1 MLNFIE
7 YLVFFMLMI
16 IFFQMY
22 FFAISSAGVEK
33 QNRCQNFG
41 IVFTSLGIFCLIIHQ
56 VQFVAAGFILMMLGF
71 RLIAHGL
78 DRIDKHIFIDQHDE
92 DR

>member
-7 YLVFFMLMI
+7 YLAFSMLII
-16 IFFQMY
+16 IFFQLY
-22 FFAISSAGVEK
+22 YFAIASKGVEK
-33 QNRCQNFG
+33 QKRCQNFG
-41 IVFTSLGIFCLIIHQ
+41 IVFTSLGIFCLIVHQ
-56 VQFVAAGFILMMLGF
+56 VQFVVAGFILMMLGF

-78 DRIDKHIFIDQHDE
+78 DRIDKHIFIDRHEE